1 MDPIYYFI
9 IGLILVLSCFDL
21 VVGVSNDAANFL
33 NSAVGS
39 KAAPRRTIVLVAALG
54 IIIGSLFSSGMMEIA
69 RSGVFMPARFSF
81 FLAVM
86 LTDVILLDVFNT
98 FGLPT
103 STTVSIV
110 FELLGGAVAAAL
122 VKIWSGEPGVA
133 QELSSYI
140 NSSKALAIISGIFS
154 SVFIAFICGITVM
167 WISRLIF
174 SFNYQKSFKYLGAV
188 WCGVALTA
196 ITYFAIF
203 KGLKGS
209 TLVTKDMIRHLDAH
223 IWLYVCCS
231 LAFWTV
237 LMAVLQNLCK
247 VNILKV
253 SVLAGTM
260 ALALSFA
267 GNDLVNF
274 IGVFMAGQSSME
286 IAAAAAAQGA
296 DLTTLSMGGLMAPVT
311 ADWRYLL
318 GAGVIMVLA
327 LMFSKKAQT
336 VTDTEVNLARQ
347 GGGVERFGSVPPARM
362 AVRYALNASRAVE
375 KIMPSCVGRFI
386 EKRFRPVP
394 EGPDNGASFDLIRAS
409 VNLTV
414 AALLISLATSLRLP
428 LSTTYVTFM
437 VAMGSSLA
445 DKAWG
450 RDSAVYR
457 ITGVITVISGWF
469 FTAFAAFSM
478 CFIVAACILY
488 GGLFG
493 IIAMC
498 SLAAFLLLK
507 SSRLHR
513 KRTQAAAQ
521 AQAANYRDPAAA
533 ARYNEEIIELM
544 KRMAEIY
551 EMNLEALN
559 VEDRKRLKKLRKEA
573 RGIRRSLSDKM
584 AMEVMP
590 VVREL
595 PDKEADRGKR
605 YVQMVE
611 YATSVFESLSNITTA
626 SHAYIDNNHEGLD
639 LERIELLRGMNSRV
653 SSLYP
658 RFREMM
664 ESNDY
669 TGLDECL
676 AGMDALDEEFAEAV
690 KQQIIL
696 RPEDASDMR
705 RALLYLNLL
714 NETRAMIRKVLLPVI
729 HVRAGGECIR
739 RGHLARTVPVLGVA
753 ARSFLFTRNKASLR
767 INHVFC
773 LWDNVLKGRFQA
785 LPCMLPS
792 QENKKRKL

>member
-81 FLAVM
+81 HDIMLIFLAVM

-122 VKIWSGEPGVA
+122 FKIWSGEPGVA
-133 QELSSYI
+133 QELSGYI

-174 SFNYQKSFKYLGAV
+174 SFNYQKSFNYLGAV

-209 TLVTKDMIRHLDAH
+209 TLVTKDMIRHLDDH

-450 RDSAVYR
+450 RESAVYR
-457 ITGVITVISGWF
+457 VTGVLTVISGWF
-469 FTAFAAFSM
+469 MT
-478 CFIVAACILY
+478 
-488 GGLFG
+488 G
-493 IIAMC
+493 
-498 SLAAFLLLK
+498 LAAFTLAAVMATILHYGQVYAIFGLLALVVVILVK
-507 SSRLHR
+507 STIMHR
-513 KRTQAAAQ
+513 KRESKLSVERFDQIT
-521 AQAANYRDPAAA
+521 
-533 ARYNEEIIELM
+533 EENILDVCSHQIVDSTL
-544 KRMAEIY
+544 KLREIY
-551 EMNLEALN
+551 NDT
-559 VEDRKRLKKLRKEA
+559 VENFFQGDRKALKELADAAERLAMTSSEHHKYDILPILYKMQS
-573 RGIRRSLSDKM
+573 RSLDM
-584 AMEVMP
+584 GYHFVQALEH
-590 VVREL
+590 L
-595 PDKEADRGKR
+595 NEAT
-605 YVQMVE
+605 Q
-611 YATSVFESLSNITTA
+611 SLSQFSESIFT
-626 SHAYIDNNHEGLD
+626 YVDNNHTPFTIDQVDDLKEVHTALIKLLD
-639 LERIELLRGMNSRV
+639 EYCKMLQTGTYIQ
-653 SSLYP
+653 
-658 RFREMM
+658 F
-664 ESNDY
+664 DY
-669 TGLDECL
+669 TMVAQEQLL
-676 AGMDALDEEFAEAV
+676 QLVAKAT
-690 KQQIIL
+690 KRQIK
-696 RPEDASDMR
+696 
-705 RALLYLNLL
+705 RAQRNQTRTRSSLLYLNML
-714 NETRAMIRKVLLPVI
+714 NEMRFMAVQ
-729 HVRAGGECIR
+729 VRALTNDER
-739 RGHLARTVPVLGVA
+739 NFVA
-753 ARSFLFTRNKASLR
+753 A
-767 INHVFC
+767 
-773 LWDNVLKGRFQA
+773 
-785 LPCMLPS
+785 
-792 QENKKRKL
+792 

>member
-81 FLAVM
+81 HDIMLIFLAVM

-122 VKIWSGEPGVA
+122 FKIWSGEPGVA

-209 TLVTKDMIRHLDAH
+209 TLVTKDMIRHLDDH

-450 RDSAVYR
+450 RESAVYR
-457 ITGVITVISGWF
+457 VTGVLTVISGWF
-469 FTAFAAFSM
+469 MT
-478 CFIVAACILY
+478 
-488 GGLFG
+488 G
-493 IIAMC
+493 
-498 SLAAFLLLK
+498 LAAFTLAAVMATILHYGQVYAIFGLLALVVVILVK
-507 SSRLHR
+507 STIMHR
-513 KRTQAAAQ
+513 KRESKLSVERFDQIT
-521 AQAANYRDPAAA
+521 
-533 ARYNEEIIELM
+533 EENILDVCSHQIVDSTL
-544 KRMAEIY
+544 KLREIY
-551 EMNLEALN
+551 NDT
-559 VEDRKRLKKLRKEA
+559 VENFFQGDRKALKELADAAERLAMTSSEHHKYDILPILYKMQS
-573 RGIRRSLSDKM
+573 RSLDM
-584 AMEVMP
+584 GYHFVQALEH
-590 VVREL
+590 L
-595 PDKEADRGKR
+595 NEAT
-605 YVQMVE
+605 Q
-611 YATSVFESLSNITTA
+611 SLSQFSESIFT
-626 SHAYIDNNHEGLD
+626 YVDNNHTPFTIDQVDDLKEVHTALIKLLD
-639 LERIELLRGMNSRV
+639 EYCKMLQTGTYIQ
-653 SSLYP
+653 
-658 RFREMM
+658 F
-664 ESNDY
+664 DY
-669 TGLDECL
+669 TMVAQEQLL
-676 AGMDALDEEFAEAV
+676 QLVAKAT
-690 KQQIIL
+690 KRQIK
-696 RPEDASDMR
+696 
-705 RALLYLNLL
+705 RAQRNQTRTRSSLLYLNML
-714 NETRAMIRKVLLPVI
+714 NEMRFMAVQ
-729 HVRAGGECIR
+729 VRALTNDER
-739 RGHLARTVPVLGVA
+739 NFVA
-753 ARSFLFTRNKASLR
+753 A
-767 INHVFC
+767 
-773 LWDNVLKGRFQA
+773 
-785 LPCMLPS
+785 
-792 QENKKRKL
+792 